1 MFRECRGI
9 IRKRQERWK
18 ENEKSVKERKRMLS
32 EDNISRRSKQFS
44 QMLLK
49 GQVERGLS
57 MGSWI

>member
-9 IRKRQERWK
+9 IRKRQQRWK
-18 ENEKSVKERKRMLS
+18 ENEKSIKERKRMLS

-49 GQVERGLS
+49 GQVGRGLS